1 MYANKSRKRTW
12 RGLMN
17 CLPPTKVK
25 KGNFDSRAS
34 ESTGYFGHL
43 PKEVLIHISRKM
55 KIPISQVYGG
65 NVLRPVSSG
74 AEGRH
79 ILRSC
84 QGTACHVRG
93 AGPVLKE
100 NERTNFVNDKDVPTR
115 PQVTAE
121 TVACIG
127 CCGLAPRI
135 MIDDETYGRLTPEAV
150 KGIIEKYSD

>member
-1 MYANKSRKRTW
+1 
-12 RGLMN
+12 
-17 CLPPTKVK
+17 
-25 KGNFDSRAS
+25 
-34 ESTGYFGHL
+34 
-43 PKEVLIHISRKM
+43 M
-55 KIPISQVYGG
+55 KIPISQVYG
-65 NVLRPVSSG
+65 VVTFYAQFHLEPR
-74 AEGRH
+74 GRH

-100 NERTNFVNDKDVPTR
+100 ARAALGLVNDKDVTTSDLKFT
-115 PQVTAE
+115 VE

-127 CCGLAPRI
+127 CCGLAPVI